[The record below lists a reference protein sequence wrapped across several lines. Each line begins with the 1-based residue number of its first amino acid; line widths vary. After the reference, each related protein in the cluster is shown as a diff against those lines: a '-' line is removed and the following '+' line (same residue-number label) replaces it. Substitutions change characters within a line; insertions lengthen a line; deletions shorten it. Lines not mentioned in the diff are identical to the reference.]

1 MEYLDEFLLIVI
13 AHFFAVASP
22 GPDFAVVLKQSV
34 QQGRGNALWTSAG
47 VGAAILLHVAYCV
60 LGVALILTQSPSL
73 FMALKY
79 VAGAYLAYLGV
90 QALRAAKPPTN
101 NQDNVEIKTVVEEPL
116 WLAFRRGFFTNAL
129 NPKATL
135 YFMSLFTL
143 VISPT
148 TPTSIQVGYGVYMAL
163 ATWAWFSMLSMI
175 LSRNNVRVFFQQRGY
190 WFDRG
195 IGVILIAL
203 AVRVVI

>member
-1 MEYLDEFLLIVI
+1 MIVI

-34 QQGRGNALWTSAG
+34 QQGRRNALWTSAG

-79 VAGAYLAYLGV
+79 LAGAYLAYLGV
-90 QALRAAKPPTN
+90 QALRAAKPTASN
-101 NQDNVEIKTVVEEPL
+101 EGEAAKDVENKTVQEESV

-135 YFMSLFTL
+135 FFMSLFTL

-148 TPTSIQVGYGVYMAL
+148 TPTSVQIGYGVYMAL
-163 ATWAWFSMLSMI
+163 ATWAWFSMLSII
-175 LSRNNVRVFFQQRGY
+175 LSRNNVRGFFQQRGY